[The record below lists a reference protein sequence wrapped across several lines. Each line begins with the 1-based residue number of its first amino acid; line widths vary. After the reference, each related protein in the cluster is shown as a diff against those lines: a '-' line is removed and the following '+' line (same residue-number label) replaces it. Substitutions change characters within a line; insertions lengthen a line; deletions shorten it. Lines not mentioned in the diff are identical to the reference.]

1 MSKGNQQGKP
11 NPSNIAICGIGC
23 IFPQADDLEQYW
35 DNIKKGVDSI
45 TDTPRETHWSADDYL
60 DPDPKVP
67 DMTYCARGGFLSPVE
82 FNPMEYGIAPKDI
95 EATDTTQIFGMIAA
109 KEALKDAGYWD
120 GKHYNR
126 ARTSV
131 ILGVT
136 STLELTIP
144 LGARLGHPI
153 WRKACQDSG
162 LDADTTQEV
171 VERIGDGYVPWQENS
186 FPGLL
191 GNVAAGRIANRFD
204 LGGSNCVVDAAC
216 ASSLSA
222 LHLAEMELTSS
233 KADMV
238 LTGGIDTF
246 NDIFMYMCFSKTPAL
261 SATGN
266 SKPFSKDGDGTILGE
281 GLGILVLKR
290 LEDAQRDGDKI
301 YAVIKGVGS
310 SSDGKGEAIYAPSS
324 KGQVKAVRRA
334 YEQAGIKP
342 SSIELAEGHG
352 TGTKVG
358 DATEVNSMNEVFT
371 EEGIE
376 GSWCALGS
384 VKSQIGHTKAAA
396 GIAALIKATMAVHN
410 RVIPPTIK
418 VSEPLDVCG
427 PGKSPFYINTTAR
440 PWVKNP
446 NHPRRAAISAFGFG
460 GSNFHCVIEEAPEA
474 APVGKVE
481 IANQIIAFSGSDQGS
496 ILKKLDTV
504 PENAKWNEVRA
515 FAAQSR
521 AAFDAKAPY
530 RLFLVASKTPGSLG
544 KALAAAKRN
553 LSSKPGAERWST
565 PEGAIFGRAEANG
578 RLAFLFPGQGSQY
591 TNMLRDLACQ
601 FPEFQDVFDQ
611 ANDSFNTDK
620 AESLKD
626 RLSDYIYPH
635 TPFSK
640 ETEAQQTEQ
649 LKQTQVAQ
657 PAIGATS
664 LGGLNILN
672 TFGLQPD
679 MVAGHSYGE
688 LVALHAAGRIDET
701 TFHEISNLR
710 GRLMFAASQEKEAG
724 GMLVAKASL
733 EAVQDAIG
741 KEKDLVIANH
751 NAPDQVVLAG
761 TQDAI
766 QKASALFSDKD
777 IWNRTLPVSAAFHSP
792 LVAKAREPFLAKL
805 KEAKIETGSIPV
817 FANSTADV
825 YPDAAKEVAELL
837 SGQLAKSVRFV
848 EQIEA
853 MYEAGARTFA
863 EVGPGNVLSGLMK
876 SILKDKEDITIVS
889 LDGSKGRKDGIRD
902 LALTLCELAASGHDI
917 NLQLWDEEY
926 AKNPERQQI
935 EKPKFGVAISG
946 ANVRSTQ
953 NDRPPSPPIQKVIE
967 VKVPVET
974 PAQPTA
980 AQPTATAPTP
990 PSNPAELNTALRAS
1004 QEGILALQRLQEQT
1018 ADLHRKFLEGQDAAL
1033 QTFMT
1038 LLQQNGNTTGVQM
1051 PEMPHPPAPATVPT
1065 PAPASVAPAPT
1076 PAPATPVPQPEP
1088 VAAAPAGPATN
1099 QVAEVLLEVVA
1110 EKTGYPTEMLTL
1122 DMGLDSDLGIDSIKR
1137 VEIMSALQSQ
1147 LPDAP
1152 EIKPDQ
1158 LGSLQTLQQVVDYL
1172 GAGSPAAATTASG
1185 PATNK
1190 VSEVLLEVVAEKTG
1204 YPTEMLTLDMG
1215 LDSDLGI
1222 DSIKRV
1228 EIMSALQSQLPDA
1241 PEIKPDQLGSL
1252 QTLQQVVDYLGASAP
1267 APTDAPATGGLG
1279 ADQVAPVLL
1288 EIVSE
1293 KTGYPTE
1300 MLDLYMGLDSD
1311 LGIDSIK
1318 RVEIMSALQGK
1329 LPEAPEITPEHLG
1342 QLNTLQEVVTFLS
1355 ANALG
1360 ASAPT
1365 LSPVEGQ
1372 ADAGQVG
1379 ETLLKIVAEKTGYP
1393 TEMLE
1398 LSMGLD
1404 SDLGIDS
1411 IKRVEIMSA
1420 LQNEMT
1426 GIPEIKPDD
1435 LGSFQTLQHVV
1446 DFLTTAA
1453 PSSTAPATA
1462 STPATESTPAADQE
1476 LDRLIVKPAKLSTS
1490 RERITLEQGSN
1501 IWLADDNTDLAK
1513 ETEQRLN
1520 NLGYQVTRGSIG
1532 DLTKSDLPDRLGAL
1546 IILSPTGDSEDA
1558 TLDSFNLIQKAGPA
1572 LRRTNS
1578 SILTTVSRL
1587 DGAFGLKSIN
1597 GNANPIAGALAGMT
1611 KTAKHEWPEVNC
1623 KAIDLDA
1630 EWTDA
1635 AKAAEAIIT
1644 ELFQQGPAEVGIA
1657 EEAQVELEL
1666 HATPINGD
1674 ATNTPLTKGDVVV
1687 VSGGAR
1693 GVTATTVQALAKAF
1707 QPTLVILGR
1716 SAAPEAEPDW
1726 LKDLTE
1732 TSAIKRAIHAN
1743 LNGNASLKEVEASY
1757 RKWISNREVTANLQA
1772 MEAAG
1777 AKVIY
1782 KSVDIR
1788 DAAAVGKLL
1797 AEVRLDHGPIRGI
1810 VHGAGVLADRKIEDK
1825 TAEQFE
1831 LVYSTKVD
1839 GLRALLAGTADDE
1852 LKIIA
1857 LFSSFTGRYGRTG
1870 QVAYAAANEV
1880 LNKLAQAESQ
1890 RRPDC
1895 RIVSVNWGPWNGGMV
1910 TDGLKAVFDAEGVGL
1925 IEPRAGADYLVQELS
1940 TDPSGPVE
1948 VVVVAPSPGLTDI
1961 KRGEDS
1967 HQVTPSPSHNA
1978 SIQGE
1983 AAFTTDV
1990 SVDKFPFLKS
2000 HVINGKAVVPAA
2012 LMIEWMAH
2020 AALHGHPGMVFNG
2033 LDKFSVLKGI
2043 ILAEDETVSIS
2054 ANVAPMKNGAVPVQ
2068 IVSTQNGKPRVHARA
2083 DVQLGNQV
2091 LAGDQAKITDTF
2103 AKDGRSRTQVYQTE
2117 YLFHGTELEGIE
2129 QVAESDQNGIAATI
2143 AAAPKPVAWITEPL
2157 RQTWITEPLMLDCCF
2172 QLMILWSQ
2180 KHQGAHS
2187 LPTGVGKFRQFVR
2200 RFPKDAMSIRIRV
2213 KNVEQQLVHAD
2224 IECLDAKGKLLASIE
2239 GYECVLDPSLKSAF
2253 AKNQL
2258 AQLQQS

>member
-1 MSKGNQQGKP
+1 MSKGKA

-45 TDTPRETHWSADDYL
+45 TDTPRETHWNADDYL

-191 GNVAAGRIANRFD
+191 GNVAAGRIANRLD

-222 LHLAEMELTSS
+222 LHLAELELTSG

-290 LEDAQRDGDKI
+290 LEDAERDGDKI

-342 SSIELAEGHG
+342 STIELAEGHG

-396 GIAALIKATMAVHN
+396 GVAALIKATMAVHN

-460 GSNFHCVIEEAPEA
+460 GSNFHCVIEEGPDTG
-474 APVGKVE
+474 PVGKVE

-521 AAFDAKAPY
+521 ASFDTKAPY

-565 PEGAIFGRAEANG
+565 PEGAIFGRSEANG
-578 RLAFLFPGQGSQY
+578 KLAFVFPGQGSQY

-601 FPEFQDVFDQ
+601 FPEFQGVFDQ
-611 ANDSFNTDK
+611 ANESFNKGK
-620 AESLKD
+620 AEDLSD
-626 RLSDYIYPH
+626 RLSDYVYPH

-640 ETEAQQTEQ
+640 DTETQQTEQ

-672 TFGLQPD
+672 AFGLQPD

-688 LVALHAAGRIDET
+688 LVALHAAGRIDEA

-733 EAVQDAIG
+733 EAVQETVG

-766 QKASALFSDKD
+766 HKASTLFSDKD

-805 KEAKIETGSIPV
+805 KKATIEAGNIPV

-837 SGQLAKSVRFV
+837 SGQLAMSVRFV

-876 SILKDKEDITIVS
+876 SVLKDKEDITIVS

-917 NLQLWDEEY
+917 TLQLWDEEY
-926 AKNPERQQI
+926 AKNPEAQQI

-946 ANVRSTQ
+946 ANIRSTE

-967 VKVPVET
+967 VKVPVAT
-974 PAQPTA
+974 PAQPGAPQPA
-980 AQPTATAPTP
+980 ASTPIP

-1004 QEGILALQRLQEQT
+1004 QEGLLALQRLQEQT

-1038 LLQQNGNTTGVQM
+1038 LLQQNGSTTGVQM
-1051 PEMPHPPAPATVPT
+1051 PEMPQAPTTAPIPTAASAPVAPVPT
-1065 PAPASVAPAPT
+1065 PAPAAPAP
-1076 PAPATPVPQPEP
+1076 QPKP
-1088 VAAAPAGPATN
+1088 VAAAPANPATN
-1099 QVAEVLLEVVA
+1099 QAAEVLLEVVA

-1137 VEIMSALQSQ
+1137 VEIMSALQS
-1147 LPDAP
+1147 
-1152 EIKPDQ
+1152 K
-1158 LGSLQTLQQVVDYL
+1158 
-1172 GAGSPAAATTASG
+1172 
-1185 PATNK
+1185 
-1190 VSEVLLEVVAEKTG
+1190 
-1204 YPTEMLTLDMG
+1204 
-1215 LDSDLGI
+1215 
-1222 DSIKRV
+1222 
-1228 EIMSALQSQLPDA
+1228 LPDA

-1252 QTLQQVVDYLGASAP
+1252 QTLQQVVDYLGAS
-1267 APTDAPATGGLG
+1267 
-1279 ADQVAPVLL
+1279 
-1288 EIVSE
+1288 
-1293 KTGYPTE
+1293 
-1300 MLDLYMGLDSD
+1300 
-1311 LGIDSIK
+1311 
-1318 RVEIMSALQGK
+1318 
-1329 LPEAPEITPEHLG
+1329 
-1342 QLNTLQEVVTFLS
+1342 
-1355 ANALG
+1355 
-1360 ASAPT
+1360 
-1365 LSPVEGQ
+1365 SP
-1372 ADAGQVG
+1372 
-1379 ETLLKIVAEKTGYP
+1379 
-1393 TEMLE
+1393 
-1398 LSMGLD
+1398 
-1404 SDLGIDS
+1404 
-1411 IKRVEIMSA
+1411 
-1420 LQNEMT
+1420 
-1426 GIPEIKPDD
+1426 
-1435 LGSFQTLQHVV
+1435 
-1446 DFLTTAA
+1446 TAA
-1453 PSSTAPATA
+1453 P
-1462 STPATESTPAADQE
+1462 AAA
-1476 LDRLIVKPAKLSTS
+1476 RS
-1490 RERITLEQGSN
+1490 
-1501 IWLADDNTDLAK
+1501 
-1513 ETEQRLN
+1513 
-1520 NLGYQVTRGSIG
+1520 
-1532 DLTKSDLPDRLGAL
+1532 
-1546 IILSPTGDSEDA
+1546 
-1558 TLDSFNLIQKAGPA
+1558 GP
-1572 LRRTNS
+1572 RY
-1578 SILTTVSRL
+1578 
-1587 DGAFGLKSIN
+1587 
-1597 GNANPIAGALAGMT
+1597 
-1611 KTAKHEWPEVNC
+1611 
-1623 KAIDLDA
+1623 
-1630 EWTDA
+1630 
-1635 AKAAEAIIT
+1635 
-1644 ELFQQGPAEVGIA
+1644 QQG
-1657 EEAQVELEL
+1657 
-1666 HATPINGD
+1666 
-1674 ATNTPLTKGDVVV
+1674 
-1687 VSGGAR
+1687 
-1693 GVTATTVQALAKAF
+1693 F
-1707 QPTLVILGR
+1707 
-1716 SAAPEAEPDW
+1716 
-1726 LKDLTE
+1726 
-1732 TSAIKRAIHAN
+1732 
-1743 LNGNASLKEVEASY
+1743 
-1757 RKWISNREVTANLQA
+1757 
-1772 MEAAG
+1772 
-1777 AKVIY
+1777 
-1782 KSVDIR
+1782 
-1788 DAAAVGKLL
+1788 
-1797 AEVRLDHGPIRGI
+1797 
-1810 VHGAGVLADRKIEDK
+1810 
-1825 TAEQFE
+1825 
-1831 LVYSTKVD
+1831 
-1839 GLRALLAGTADDE
+1839 
-1852 LKIIA
+1852 
-1857 LFSSFTGRYGRTG
+1857 
-1870 QVAYAAANEV
+1870 
-1880 LNKLAQAESQ
+1880 
-1890 RRPDC
+1890 
-1895 RIVSVNWGPWNGGMV
+1895 
-1910 TDGLKAVFDAEGVGL
+1910 
-1925 IEPRAGADYLVQELS
+1925 
-1940 TDPSGPVE
+1940 
-1948 VVVVAPSPGLTDI
+1948 
-1961 KRGEDS
+1961 
-1967 HQVTPSPSHNA
+1967 
-1978 SIQGE
+1978 
-1983 AAFTTDV
+1983 
-1990 SVDKFPFLKS
+1990 
-2000 HVINGKAVVPAA
+2000 
-2012 LMIEWMAH
+2012 
-2020 AALHGHPGMVFNG
+2020 
-2033 LDKFSVLKGI
+2033 
-2043 ILAEDETVSIS
+2043 
-2054 ANVAPMKNGAVPVQ
+2054 
-2068 IVSTQNGKPRVHARA
+2068 
-2083 DVQLGNQV
+2083 
-2091 LAGDQAKITDTF
+2091 
-2103 AKDGRSRTQVYQTE
+2103 
-2117 YLFHGTELEGIE
+2117 
-2129 QVAESDQNGIAATI
+2129 
-2143 AAAPKPVAWITEPL
+2143 
-2157 RQTWITEPLMLDCCF
+2157 
-2172 QLMILWSQ
+2172 
-2180 KHQGAHS
+2180 
-2187 LPTGVGKFRQFVR
+2187 
-2200 RFPKDAMSIRIRV
+2200 
-2213 KNVEQQLVHAD
+2213 
-2224 IECLDAKGKLLASIE
+2224 
-2239 GYECVLDPSLKSAF
+2239 
-2253 AKNQL
+2253 
-2258 AQLQQS
+2258 

>member
-1 MSKGNQQGKP
+1 MSKGNNQGKGSAR
-11 NPSNIAICGIGC
+11 PSNIAICGIGC
-23 IFPQADDLEQYW
+23 IFPQADDLEAYW

-45 TDTPRETHWSADDYL
+45 TDTPRDTHWNAEDYL

-120 GKHYNR
+120 AKHFNR

-153 WRKACQDSG
+153 WRKACQDAG
-162 LDADTTQEV
+162 LDEDATQEV

-191 GNVAAGRIANRFD
+191 GNVAAGRIANRLD
-204 LGGSNCVVDAAC
+204 LGGTNCVVDAAC

-222 LHLAEMELTSS
+222 LHLAEMELTSG

-261 SATGN
+261 SASGN
-266 SKPFSKDGDGTILGE
+266 AKPFSKDGDGTILGE

-290 LEDAQRDGDKI
+290 LEDAERDGDKI

-324 KGQVKAVRRA
+324 KGQVKALRRA

-342 SSIELAEGHG
+342 STIELAEGHG

-358 DATEVNSMNEVFT
+358 DATEVNSMNEVFS

-396 GIAALIKATMAVHN
+396 GIAALIKATMAVHQ
-410 RVIPPTIK
+410 RVLPPTIK

-427 PGKSPFYINTTAR
+427 PDKSAFYLNTTAR
-440 PWVKNP
+440 PWVKHP
-446 NHPRRAAISAFGFG
+446 DHPRRAAISAFGFG
-460 GSNFHCVIEEAPEA
+460 GSNFHCVIEETPDA
-474 APVGKVE
+474 APAGKVE
-481 IANQIIAFSGSDQGS
+481 IANQIIAFSGPDQGS

-504 PENAKWNEVRA
+504 PETAKWNEVRA
-515 FAAQSR
+515 FAARSR
-521 AAFDAKAPY
+521 SSFDAKAPY
-530 RLFLVASKTPGSLG
+530 RLFLVCSKAPGSLG

-553 LSSKPGAERWST
+553 LSSKPGAEHWST
-565 PEGAIFGRAEANG
+565 HEGAIFGRAEATG
-578 RLAFLFPGQGSQY
+578 KLGFLFPGQGSQY
-591 TNMLRDLACQ
+591 VGMLRDLACQ
-601 FPEFQDVFDQ
+601 FPEFQGVFDS
-611 ANDSFNTDK
+611 ANDSFNERK
-620 AESLKD
+620 ASDLND

-635 TPFSK
+635 PSFDK
-640 ETEAQQTEQ
+640 AAEQRQTEQ
-649 LKQTQVAQ
+649 LKQTQIAQ

-664 LGGLNILN
+664 LGGLNTLCA
-672 TFGLQPD
+672 FGLKPD

-688 LVALHAAGRIDET
+688 LVALHAAGRINEA

-724 GMLVAKASL
+724 GMLVAKTTL
-733 EAVQDAIG
+733 EAVQEVIG
-741 KEKDLVIANH
+741 KDSKDLVIANH

-792 LVAKAREPFLAKL
+792 LVAKAREPFLEKL
-805 KEAKIETGSIPV
+805 KQAKIEAGHIPA

-825 YPDAAKEVAELL
+825 YPDSDDEVREIL
-837 SGQLAKSVRFV
+837 SGQLAQSVRFV

-853 MYEAGARTFA
+853 MYEHGSRTFV

-876 SILKDKEDITIVS
+876 SILSDKEDVTIVS

-902 LALTLCELAASGHDI
+902 LALTLCEIAASGHDI
-917 NLQLWDEEY
+917 NLQLWDEEF
-926 AKNPERQQI
+926 AKSPERQLTD
-935 EKPKFGVAISG
+935 KPKFGIAISG
-946 ANVRSTQ
+946 ANQRSTTTK
-953 NDRPPSPPIQKVIE
+953 RPPSPPRQKVIE
-967 VKVPVET
+967 VQVPVAAEPT
-974 PAQPTA
+974 AAPAQPTMS
-980 AQPTATAPTP
+980 APTP
-990 PSNPAELNTALRAS
+990 PSNPAELNSALRTS
-1004 QEGILALQRLQEQT
+1004 QDGLMALQRLQEQT

-1033 QTFMT
+1033 QTFMS
-1038 LLQQNGNTTGVQM
+1038 LIQNQGSNAGVQM
-1051 PEMPHPPAPATVPT
+1051 PAAVQQPVAPPVPNLT
-1065 PAPASVAPAPT
+1065 PAPNPAPVST
-1076 PAPATPVPQPEP
+1076 A
-1088 VAAAPAGPATN
+1088 AAAPTESTTATPATTK
-1099 QVAEVLLEVVA
+1099 VAEVLLEVVA

-1172 GAGSPAAATTASG
+1172 GVSAPATGPAAAPAGLASD
-1185 PATNK
+1185 K
-1190 VSEVLLEVVAEKTG
+1190 VSTVLLEVVAKKTGYPTEMLTLDMGLDSDLGIDSIKRVEIMSALQAKLPDAPEIKPDQLGSLQTLQQVVDFLDTNTTSAAPATTPTGPAADQVSTVLLEVVSEKTG

-1228 EIMSALQSQLPDA
+1228 EIMSALQ
-1241 PEIKPDQLGSL
+1241 
-1252 QTLQQVVDYLGASAP
+1252 
-1267 APTDAPATGGLG
+1267 
-1279 ADQVAPVLL
+1279 
-1288 EIVSE
+1288 
-1293 KTGYPTE
+1293 
-1300 MLDLYMGLDSD
+1300 
-1311 LGIDSIK
+1311 
-1318 RVEIMSALQGK
+1318 GK
-1329 LPEAPEITPEHLG
+1329 LPDAPEITPEHLG

-1355 ANALG
+1355 AAPSVSNAAPAA
-1360 ASAPT
+1360 ASTGP
-1365 LSPVEGQ
+1365 
-1372 ADAGQVG
+1372 DANQVG
-1379 ETLLKIVAEKTGYP
+1379 DALLKIVAEKTGYP
-1393 TEMLE
+1393 TEMLNLE
-1398 LSMGLD
+1398 MGLD

-1426 GIPEIKPDD
+1426 DIPEIRPDD

-1446 DFLTTAA
+1446 DFLTAN
-1453 PSSTAPATA
+1453 APASAPTQSVA
-1462 STPATESTPAADQE
+1462 SPESLQTADQE
-1476 LDRLIVKPAKLSTS
+1476 LDRLIVKAVPRTGP
-1490 RERITLEQGSN
+1490 RERIALEQGST
-1501 IWLADDNTDLAK
+1501 IWLADENTDLARQ
-1513 ETEQRLN
+1513 TEQRLN
-1520 NLGYQVTRGSIG
+1520 NLGYQVHRASLNS
-1532 DLTKSDLPDRLGAL
+1532 LTKADLPARLGAL
-1546 IILSPTGDSEDA
+1546 IILSPTGQTEDA
-1558 TLDSFNLIQKAGPA
+1558 TLASFTLIQKAGPA
-1572 LRRTNS
+1572 LRRTNGS
-1578 SILTTVSRL
+1578 FLTTVSRL
-1587 DGAFGLKSIN
+1587 DGAFGLKGVN
-1597 GNANPIAGALAGMT
+1597 GNSNPVAGALAGMT
-1611 KTAKHEWPEVNC
+1611 KTAKHEWPEVHC
-1623 KAIDLDA
+1623 KAIDVDA
-1630 EWTDA
+1630 EWNNS
-1635 AKAAEAIIT
+1635 AKAAEAIVT
-1644 ELFQQGPAEVGIA
+1644 ELFLQGPTEVGIA
-1657 EEAQVELEL
+1657 KDAQVELEL

-1674 ATNTPLTKGDVVV
+1674 TTCTPLQKGDVVV

-1693 GVTATTVQALAKAF
+1693 GVTAITVTTLAKAF

-1716 SAAPEAEPDW
+1716 SQAPETEPAW

-1732 TSAIKRAIHAN
+1732 TSAIKRAIHSN
-1743 LNGNASLKEVEASY
+1743 LDGSASLKEVEARY
-1757 RKWISNREVTANLQA
+1757 RKWMGNREVSANLRA
-1772 MEAAG
+1772 MEQAG

-1782 KSVDIR
+1782 RSVDIR
-1788 DAAAVGKLL
+1788 DRDAVGDLL
-1797 AEVRLDHGPIRGI
+1797 ASVRKDHGPIRGI
-1810 VHGAGVLADRKIEDK
+1810 IHGAGVLADRKIEDK
-1825 TAEQFE
+1825 TNDQFE
-1831 LVYSTKVD
+1831 QVYSTKVD
-1839 GLRALLAGTADDE
+1839 GLRALLAGTADDG
-1852 LKIIA
+1852 LKIVA

-1870 QVAYAAANEV
+1870 QVDYAAANEV
-1880 LNKLAQAESQ
+1880 LNKLAQAESSA
-1890 RRPDC
+1890 RPDC
-1895 RIVSVNWGPWNGGMV
+1895 RVVSVNWGPWNGGMV
-1910 TDGLKAVFDAEGVGL
+1910 TDGLKAVFDKEGVGL
-1925 IEPRAGADYLVQELS
+1925 IEPQAGADYLVRELS
-1940 TDPSGPVE
+1940 TAPGGPVE

-1961 KRGEDS
+1961 KRGEEN
-1967 HQVTPSPSHNA
+1967 HQVTPSPSHPVSA
-1978 SIQGE
+1978 TGE
-1983 AAFTTDV
+1983 PAFTTQV
-1990 SVDKFPFLKS
+1990 SVNRFPFLKS

-2033 LDKFSVLKGI
+2033 LNKFSVLKGI
-2043 ILAEDETVSIS
+2043 ILAEDESLSIS
-2054 ANVAPMKNGAVPVQ
+2054 ANVQAAKDNAVPVQ
-2068 IVSTQNGKPRVHARA
+2068 IVSQQNGKSRVHARA
-2083 DVQLGNQV
+2083 EVQLGNHV
-2091 LAGDQAKITDTF
+2091 LPPSQAKITESF
-2103 AKDGRSRTQVYQTE
+2103 AKDGRNRTQVYQTE
-2117 YLFHGTELEGIE
+2117 YLFHGPELEGIE
-2129 QVAESDQNGIAATI
+2129 QVTESDKNGITATI
-2143 AAAPKPVAWITEPL
+2143 AAAPKPAAWITEPL

-2187 LPTGVGKFRQFVR
+2187 LPTGVGKLRQFVR

-2213 KNVEQQLVHAD
+2213 TKIEQQLVQTD
-2224 IECLDAKGKLLASIE
+2224 LECLDSKGKLLAAIE
-2239 GYECVLDPSLKSAF
+2239 GYECVLDPSLKTAF